1 MLTAV
6 ILVNSAKNK
15 SISELGVSIYDCT
28 GCEQLA
34 DQYTNRMGAG
44 KHLVIG
50 LDKVYR
56 YTGVYSGMSVMSF
69 MFDVLF
75 LPITAVVYTTLFFTT
90 LLAMSV
96 DNGYERIYDDP
107 KTRFLR
113 VKHDLV
119 NRLKNPRITSQERDM
134 ILGDI
139 QVIDNVIDNTKPE
152 VLSLVTRVAN
162 MLYANRKKSL
172 ESELLQ
178 KELEAF
184 ANNNFFIHAAKIQQ
198 ALK

>member
-1 MLTAV
+1 
-6 ILVNSAKNK
+6 
-15 SISELGVSIYDCT
+15 
-28 GCEQLA
+28 
-34 DQYTNRMGAG
+34 MGAG